1 MNELVW
7 AIVAI
12 GLVVA
17 PTDVVEWV
25 ADKIEER
32 FNR

>member
-12 GLVVA
+12 GLIIA
-17 PTDVVEWV
+17 STDVVEWV

>member
-12 GLVVA
+12 GFIVVS
-17 PTDVVEWV
+17 TDVVEWI